1 MESLRSQRGAKSGA
15 GDPAMIGQSTRS
27 RPVDYPGESPRPLAE
42 TSRRRGAA
50 DGHASGIG
58 YTFRLPLK
66 DSPVMEAEQINQ
78 IAASIEGLS
87 SRTADLRRYL

>member
-15 GDPAMIGQSTRS
+15 GDPAMIGQSARS
-27 RPVDYPGESPRPLAE
+27 RPVDYPGESARPLAE
-42 TSRRRGAA
+42 MGRRRGAA
-50 DGHASGIG
+50 DGHACGIG
-58 YTFRLPLK
+58 YNFRLP
-66 DSPVMEAEQINQ
+66 SRIRPAMEAEQINQ